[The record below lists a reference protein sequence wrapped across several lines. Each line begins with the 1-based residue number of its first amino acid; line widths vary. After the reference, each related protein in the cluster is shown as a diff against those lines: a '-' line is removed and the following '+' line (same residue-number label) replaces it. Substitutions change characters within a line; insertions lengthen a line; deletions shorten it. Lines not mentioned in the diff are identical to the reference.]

1 LIQATALLATLA
13 IEGIGMGLLAL
24 ALPSWRP
31 HWRRAVGLCLALNLA
46 SHTLFWLALPHVPL
60 RGPEAVALGETV
72 VILGEGAVYA
82 LTVAFPRWTGWP
94 VSLALNWASWVL
106 SGYLWR

>member
-1 LIQATALLATLA
+1 MQATALLATLA

-24 ALPSWRP
+24 ALRGWRL
-31 HWRRAVGLCLALNLA
+31 HWLRAVGLCLALNLA
-46 SHTLFWLALPHVPL
+46 SHTIFWLALPHVPL
-60 RGPEAVALGETV
+60 NGPEAVVLGETV

-82 LTVAFPRWTGWP
+82 LAVAHPRWTGWP

-106 SGYLWR
+106 SSYLWR